1 MREPVQLDLLTRV
14 ELVTAYAGGNEER
27 LPRGRW
33 LDMPA
38 TEYLKHRPS
47 SDYIVSERYL

>member
-1 MREPVQLDLLTRV
+1 MREPVQLDLLTRTL
-14 ELVTAYAGGNEER
+14 LVTAYAGGNEER

-38 TEYLKHRPS
+38 TEYLKRRPAT
-47 SDYIVSERYL
+47 DYIVDERLS